1 MNILILRNYKIVL
14 RNLFRKRVKFKII
27 KIAIK
32 TIKFLEK
39 EVIVMNLCF
48 LIGKIISEIN
58 FKFVLNSKNISVAY
72 FKVELNNKSIVE
84 VKAYNE
90 LADYCYSKLEKG
102 NKVEIQG
109 CLNNEMEIII
119 EEFNVLNKIN
129 II

>member
-1 MNILILRNYKIVL
+1 
-14 RNLFRKRVKFKII
+14 
-27 KIAIK
+27 
-32 TIKFLEK
+32 
-39 EVIVMNLCF
+39 MNLCF

-119 EEFNVLNKIN
+119 EEFNVLNKTN
-129 II
+129 IKKFKKSYKKC

>member
-1 MNILILRNYKIVL
+1 
-14 RNLFRKRVKFKII
+14 
-27 KIAIK
+27 
-32 TIKFLEK
+32 
-39 EVIVMNLCF
+39 MNLCF

-119 EEFNVLNKIN
+119 EEFNVLNKTN
-129 II
+129 IK

>member
-1 MNILILRNYKIVL
+1 
-14 RNLFRKRVKFKII
+14 
-27 KIAIK
+27 
-32 TIKFLEK
+32 
-39 EVIVMNLCF
+39 MNLCF

-119 EEFNVLNKIN
+119 EEFNVLNKTN
-129 II
+129 IKKFKKSYKKY